1 MATPPPYFIYPSLV
15 HLTIPNPPSV
25 STPKQSRSLDI
36 VKIFVGIFII
46 LIRIAV
52 LIALIIVARQSNQY
66 DLRDSNEKIAKLQ
79 REYNENSTRLVQ
91 QQRIYTENKRLE
103 HQENLTTKYRFEDQL
118 IASQKH
124 EQDLKLTMQ
133 QLNQQINI
141 EERRLQIL
149 LQEQQLTEQHRKED
163 ISNANSNL
171 LYAFIQEIIS
181 TKEPLNQT
189 IFQLK
194 IESLVQ
200 RLDSHHKS
208 LLIRFL
214 YKMNYLNAQHSDS
227 ITLDLHGMNLKE
239 LDLDDMDTNSGQVGL
254 WLNYTQLY
262 LPSTT
267 LINASFEQIYLN
279 KA

>member
-1 MATPPPYFIYPSLV
+1 
-15 HLTIPNPPSV
+15 
-25 STPKQSRSLDI
+25 
-36 VKIFVGIFII
+36 
-46 LIRIAV
+46 
-52 LIALIIVARQSNQY
+52 
-66 DLRDSNEKIAKLQ
+66 
-79 REYNENSTRLVQ
+79 
-91 QQRIYTENKRLE
+91 
-103 HQENLTTKYRFEDQL
+103 
-118 IASQKH
+118 
-124 EQDLKLTMQ
+124 MQ

-149 LQEQQLTEQHRKED
+149 LQEQQLTEQHRKDD

-181 TKEPLNQT
+181 AKEPLNQT

-214 YKMNYLNAQHSDS
+214 YKMKYLNAQHSDS

-239 LDLDDMDTNSGQVGL
+239 LDLDAMDINSGQ
-254 WLNYTQLY
+254 
-262 LPSTT
+262 
-267 LINASFEQIYLN
+267 
-279 KA
+279 